1 MLVILDLEI
10 LYTAS
15 EVKSRIGNPT
25 PLSEDGNKM
34 ANCNS
39 SPPPVP
45 KPAPT
50 ANRSVAEA
58 LNNVD
63 LNCTSSSGQLTVPI
77 ANLSPYTNK

>member
-1 MLVILDLEI
+1 MVILDLEI

-25 PLSEDGNKM
+25 PLSEDGSKV
-34 ANCNS
+34 ANGNS
-39 SPPPVP
+39 SPPAAP
-45 KPAPT
+45 KPTPT
-50 ANRSVAEA
+50 PNRSVAEA
-58 LNNVD
+58 LNSVD